1 MGMMIE
7 ALDRNNYPVEN
18 DVAFFYM

>member
-18 DVAFFYM
+18 DVTFFYM